1 MFRLFT
7 IKFSDGAY
15 TADVYKPYEG
25 GFSSVLVDVKN
36 DKGRCIVP
44 FEIIPNADF
53 AKSLFKVTA
62 SGNVMVKTHTL
73 KRVLSDYMACYK
85 SVQAKNLA
93 NEFRYSVRPW
103 SKTKGGII
111 GYLK

>member
-1 MFRLFT
+1 MYNMFT
-7 IKFSDGAY
+7 INFSGGAY
-15 TADVYKPYEG
+15 TADVYKPAEV
-25 GFSSVLVDVKN
+25 FSTILVDVKN
-36 DKGRCIVP
+36 DKGRSITS
-44 FEIIPNADF
+44 FELISSCEF
-53 AKSLFKVTA
+53 AFNLFKVTA
-62 SGNVMVKTHTL
+62 DGRTMLKTHTL
-73 KRVLSDYMACYK
+73 KRVLSDYMTCYK

>member
-7 IKFSDGAY
+7 VNFASGVY

-25 GFSSVLVDVKN
+25 EFSSVLVDVKN
-36 DKGRCIVP
+36 IHERSITSFELVP
-44 FEIIPNADF
+44 SADF

-62 SGNVMVKTHTL
+62 NGNTMVKTHTL
-73 KRVLSDYMACYK
+73 KRVLSDYMACYDSIK
-85 SVQAKNLA
+85 AKNLA

>member
-1 MFRLFT
+1 MYNMFT
-7 IKFSDGAY
+7 INFASGAY
-15 TADVYKPYEG
+15 TADVYKPAEV
-25 GFSSVLVDVKN
+25 FSTVLIDVKN
-36 DKGRCIVP
+36 DKGRSITS
-44 FEIIPNADF
+44 FELIPSREF
-53 AKSLFKVTA
+53 AFNLFKVTTD
-62 SGNVMVKTHTL
+62 GRTMLKTHTL
-73 KRVLSDYMACYK
+73 KRVLSDYMACHK

>member
-1 MFRLFT
+1 MYNMFT
-7 IKFSDGAY
+7 INFASGAY
-15 TADVYKPYEG
+15 TADVYKPAED
-25 GFSSVLVDVKN
+25 FSSVLVDVKDVHGN
-36 DKGRCIVP
+36 SMTSFELVP
-44 FEIIPNADF
+44 SREF
-53 AKSLFKVTA
+53 AFSLFKVTTDGRTMLKA
-62 SGNVMVKTHTL
+62 HTL